1 MGMSDRGI
9 SERLRRAFEDW
20 RDRLPLSRDKK
31 AFAGIMKERMKG
43 RGGQKGVSYQT
54 ILAYFD
60 GTYTPSL
67 EWLNEAAAEFGVRLP
82 WLALNEGPMTETL
95 RERGRSAATA
105 GNIDSL
111 RLHVPSVH
119 YNRGENAGG
128 DYLNVGRRS
137 RSLSKR
143 SRVATGRSGFNS
155 VGLFTPRSGLPGM
168 SGRPSRRKVLA
179 QLSARCKHP
188 SSLLMV
194 PARTV
199 RSMCRPPI
207 AWRAPHSRAAA

>member
-1 MGMSDRGI
+1 MSDRGI

-128 DYLNVGRRS
+128 DYLNVGRLEADLLHHCS
-137 RSLSKR
+137 CAVHETMS
-143 SRVATGRSGFNS
+143 AG
-155 VGLFTPRSGLPGM
+155 GM
-168 SGRPSRRKVLA
+168 LELAEGHIAQARRLLDILQERARGIARVLA
-179 QLSARCKHP
+179 MYR
-188 SSLLMV
+188 
-194 PARTV
+194 PADE
-199 RSMCRPPI
+199 
-207 AWRAPHSRAAA
+207 APANAKGENSP